1 MKFLLIDD
9 DINYCEMFRE
19 YFEGKYPNVAV
30 RRCTSVAEGLS
41 AIDEVRP
48 DVIFLDGDLTRC
60 GAEGLQIAEKIHPR
74 VKIYTTTSRE
84 DIQEAFQTRF
94 GVDHVSKLDIR
105 AIPALIDKLRAG
117 KYA

>member
-9 DINYCEMFRE
+9 NPDFCVSMKEFFSAQE
-19 YFEGKYPNVAV
+19 DVAV

-48 DVIFLDGDLTRC
+48 DVIFLDGDLTRL
-60 GAEGLQIAEKIHPR
+60 GAEGLEIAEKIHPR

-94 GVDHVSKLDIR
+94 GIDHVSKLDIR
-105 AIPALIDKLRAG
+105 VIPALIGKLRAG
-117 KYA
+117 RYT